1 MCLPVAHVIR
11 AGVVDLY
18 DDKHVLEMR
27 ADVFGSK
34 WKGSWFLEHY
44 GDDVVANV
52 PLPQQLYKN
61 RATEI

>member
-1 MCLPVAHVIR
+1 M
-11 AGVVDLY
+11 DLD

-44 GDDVVANV
+44 GDDVVADV
-52 PLPQQLYKN
+52 PLPQQLCKN